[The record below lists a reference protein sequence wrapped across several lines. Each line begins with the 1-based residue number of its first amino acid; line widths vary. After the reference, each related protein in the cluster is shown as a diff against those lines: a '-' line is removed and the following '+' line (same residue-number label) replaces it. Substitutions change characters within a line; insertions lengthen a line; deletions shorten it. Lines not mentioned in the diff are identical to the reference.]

1 MVMTQRYPS
10 YFDGVVSVAPAMRTG
25 HSNLATK
32 TVQVALNAIGGLTDG
47 DRKAIIAK
55 LTEVCDARDGV
66 ADGMIFDVL
75 GCNFTPSMLQCSGAK
90 AEGCLSAE
98 QVAALNKGFAGPK
111 DSRGGS
117 VYVGWFF
124 DTGITATGGA
134 IPGLIAPAGGG
145 GPIPASTATTQDVD
159 AEAARVNGDA
169 ASRVGDSY
177 SWTNLNA
184 FSAHSGKLIFAH
196 GVSDPWFSAKDT
208 VDYYQRMTAAN
219 GGASKV
225 RDWSRL
231 FLSPGMGHCS
241 GGPSLDQF
249 DLLTPAV
256 NWVEKGEAPE
266 AVVATGRAF
275 AGRSRP
281 LCAYPAHAQ
290 YKGSGDAER
299 AENFVCKE

>member
-1 MVMTQRYPS
+1 
-10 YFDGVVSVAPAMRTG
+10 
-25 HSNLATK
+25 
-32 TVQVALNAIGGLTDG
+32 
-47 DRKAIIAK
+47 
-55 LTEVCDARDGV
+55 
-66 ADGMIFDVL
+66 
-75 GCNFTPSMLQCSGAK
+75 
-90 AEGCLSAE
+90 
-98 QVAALNKGFAGPK
+98 
-111 DSRGGS
+111 